1 MKSEE
6 RREKREERREKRAWL
21 RLPFSAFFCF
31 FLLFSAL
38 PTLAQTADLGQIR
51 SRIEQGDYISAIPR
65 LEAHIKSRPSDA
77 DAYFLLSRALYLSGG
92 AVNLSRSEDAINQC
106 FRLSNLPKAEHYWQ
120 RGLVR
125 SSNNR
130 LKDALLDLQVASSS
144 NARAPAKEIFRYAMD
159 WGAVAWRGGDLRQ
172 ALEAYRRASKL
183 DAIQPL
189 PWLHQGTLLVALGN
203 GSEADAALSRAIG
216 LMQTAKP
223 HPSLSEAFY
232 WRGRAMELLNKP
244 EAAKENYRRALEFNP
259 NHSGAKTALETLR

>member
-1 MKSEE
+1 MKSKEG
-6 RREKREERREKRAWL
+6 RQKWGWWAKPIFR
-21 RLPFSAFFCF
+21 
-31 FLLFSAL
+31 LLFSFCWLFFTL
-38 PTLAQTADLGQIR
+38 PVLAQVADLGQIR

-77 DAYFLLSRALYLSGG
+77 DAFFLLSRALYLSGG

-125 SSNNR
+125 SSSNR

-159 WGAVAWRGGDLRQ
+159 WGAVAWRAGELRQ

-183 DAIQPL
+183 DANQPL
-189 PWLHQGTLLVALGN
+189 PWLHQGTLLVAQGN
-203 GSEADAALSRAIG
+203 GTEADIALSKAIG

-259 NHSGAKTALETLR
+259 SHSGARAALEALR